1 MDNHSTFLYNPF
13 EDTVFPYDMSAL
25 SFFDFSTDVIDNIVK
40 TEYDSFLLQ
49 VDSRSDATMD
59 LTGAGNAF
67 STLDYATFVMGELE
81 ELKEEANHTISSSSI
96 EPDFATSIASDSP
109 FPRLESPH
117 PSGAPA
123 ATSPDCN
130 ENGIESHLKFL
141 SEESVFPLD
150 ALANFPRR
158 SLI

>member
-13 EDTVFPYDMSAL
+13 EDTVFPYDMGAL

-59 LTGAGNAF
+59 LTGGGNTF
-67 STLDYATFVMGELE
+67 STMDYATFVMGELE
-81 ELKEEANHTISSSSI
+81 ELKEEANHTISSSSF

-117 PSGAPA
+117 SFW
-123 ATSPDCN
+123 SPCSN
-130 ENGIESHLKFL
+130 LPGLQ
-141 SEESVFPLD
+141 
-150 ALANFPRR
+150 
-158 SLI
+158 